1 MGRGRYLREIPMRL
15 DEAAVALKYSICDA
29 DLITPTDV
37 KTTIEAL
44 RLNKC
49 RRFTIKKEE
58 EVVDIE
64 FEFPRRVPCRYR
76 QSRCARYFH

>member
-37 KTTIEAL
+37 KNHHRSPPA
-44 RLNKC
+44 
-49 RRFTIKKEE
+49 
-58 EVVDIE
+58 
-64 FEFPRRVPCRYR
+64 
-76 QSRCARYFH
+76 Q